1 MGVIF
6 KVYNS
11 ALMTSSAFLQVKAA
25 VTEEVLNDQE
35 ALAKHDSGLK
45 GVPQM

>member
-1 MGVIF
+1 MGVIV
-6 KVYNS
+6 KVYDS
-11 ALMTSSAFLQVKAA
+11 ALMTSPAFLQVKAA

-35 ALAKHDSGLK
+35 ALAKQDSGFK